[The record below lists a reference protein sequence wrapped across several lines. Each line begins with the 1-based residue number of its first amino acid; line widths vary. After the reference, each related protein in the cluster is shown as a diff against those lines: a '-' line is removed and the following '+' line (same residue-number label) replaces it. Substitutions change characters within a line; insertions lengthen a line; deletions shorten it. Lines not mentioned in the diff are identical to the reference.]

1 MGSSSSLKIDHFVGK
16 RWFSHNI
23 VYVCD
28 LFNKHG
34 NLCSYSEFKTL
45 YNLQVP
51 FTTFYGLLDAIPS
64 LWKKTVTPQNH
75 TNAEENSVTNL
86 STSSIY
92 SSILIDTFE
101 PPTSQNKILRHGF
114 TEKKL
119 DKVYQLPFKIT
130 KEVKL
135 VMFQYKI
142 IHNILPTQFSLHRDG
157 IAESDICPLCKNER
171 QTLYHLFVLC
181 TEVHSFWNTFQ
192 DWWLQKTNVK
202 LSLNQ
207 SNILYG
213 FFENSSYW
221 QALNYSILIAKYHI
235 FCTIKQRRGCTEF
248 PELPFTTFLQNSDST
263 TDCCRL

>member
-1 MGSSSSLKIDHFVGK
+1 M
-16 RWFSHNI
+16 
-23 VYVCD
+23 
-28 LFNKHG
+28 
-34 NLCSYSEFKTL
+34 
-45 YNLQVP
+45 P

-86 STSSIY
+86 STGSIY

-114 TEKKL
+114 TEKAL

-157 IAESDICPLCKNER
+157 KAESDICPLRKNET
-171 QTLYHLFVLC
+171 QTLYQLL
-181 TEVHSFWNTFQ
+181 
-192 DWWLQKTNVK
+192 
-202 LSLNQ
+202 
-207 SNILYG
+207 
-213 FFENSSYW
+213 
-221 QALNYSILIAKYHI
+221 A
-235 FCTIKQRRGCTEF
+235 
-248 PELPFTTFLQNSDST
+248 
-263 TDCCRL
+263 